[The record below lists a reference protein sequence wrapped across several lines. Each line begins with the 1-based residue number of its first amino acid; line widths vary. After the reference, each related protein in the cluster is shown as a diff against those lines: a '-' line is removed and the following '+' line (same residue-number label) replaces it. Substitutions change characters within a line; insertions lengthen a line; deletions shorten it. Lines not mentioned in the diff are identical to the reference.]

1 MSLKPASIA
10 NKDERQS
17 YTIFHPYNQRDL
29 EVQPIKI
36 KIQNNLLSNE

>member
-1 MSLKPASIA
+1 MSLKQESIA
-10 NKDERQS
+10 NKDEGHS
-17 YTIFHPYNQRDL
+17 YIIFHPYNQPDL